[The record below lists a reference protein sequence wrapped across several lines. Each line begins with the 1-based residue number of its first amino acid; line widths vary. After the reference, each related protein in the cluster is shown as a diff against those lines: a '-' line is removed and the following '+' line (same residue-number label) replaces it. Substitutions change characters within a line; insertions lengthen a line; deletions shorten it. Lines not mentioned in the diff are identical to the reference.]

1 MIAALVLAC
10 LTDGSVCKT
19 FTGPEMYK
27 TNAECQQ
34 SLGLGIALIEER
46 GWIVVDYSCY
56 DWGETI

>member
-19 FTGPEMYK
+19 FTGQEMYN

-34 SLGLGIALIEER
+34 SLGIGITLIEER
-46 GWIVVDYSCY
+46 GWLVVDYSCY